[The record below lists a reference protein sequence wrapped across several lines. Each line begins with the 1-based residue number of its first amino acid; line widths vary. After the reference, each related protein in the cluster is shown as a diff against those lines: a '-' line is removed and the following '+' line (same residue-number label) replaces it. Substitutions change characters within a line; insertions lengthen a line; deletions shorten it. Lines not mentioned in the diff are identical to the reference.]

1 MKLSLAQMKAAIAA
15 AKGLDTY
22 VESSFGAMLG
32 VNVRKAQD
40 WVETQA
46 KAIVGDD
53 DSFVA
58 GFKAGYEYEA
68 LKSQGLIR

>member
-22 VESSFGAMLG
+22 VEPSYGAMLG
-32 VNVRKAQD
+32 ASVRQAQD
-40 WVETQA
+40 WVTEQA
-46 KAIVGDD
+46 KAVVGND